1 MGVDLPSFQE
11 LLANAKATSSNAT
24 VVATSVMTPMANQ
37 TIICGNGTT
46 SRNSTVTATNGTVA
60 SGSAGATGAQ
70 NQSLGVRSDY
80 GYAATLL
87 AVVSVIGMLL
97 A

>member
-1 MGVDLPSFQE
+1 
-11 LLANAKATSSNAT
+11 LANAKATSSNAT
-24 VVATSVMTPMANQ
+24 VVATSVSTPTANQ
-37 TIICGNGTT
+37 TINSANGTT
-46 SRNSTVTATNGTVA
+46 SRNSTITATSGNVA
-60 SGSAGATGAQ
+60 GGSTGATRAQ

-87 AVVSVIGMLL
+87 AVVSVLGMLL

>member
-1 MGVDLPSFQE
+1 VGVDLPSFQE
-11 LLANAKATSSNAT
+11 LLANAKAMSSNAT
-24 VVATSVMTPMANQ
+24 VVATSVSTPTANQ
-37 TIICGNGTT
+37 TINSANGTT
-46 SRNSTVTATNGTVA
+46 SRNSTVTATNG
-60 SGSAGATGAQ
+60 SMIGSASATRAQ
-70 NQSLGVRSDY
+70 NESLGVRSDY